1 MAKTLKDLSAAI
13 ELEAAQSGNDAT
25 AELARFRAY
34 YRLARQLTDRRTE
47 LAMSQQELAKRC
59 GVRQS
64 EISKIESG
72 RANPTVHTLTA
83 IAGALGAEIS
93 LTASTRRLRKSSI
106 TASRAKDPRRRAAA
120 GH

>member
-1 MAKTLKDLSAAI
+1 MAKTLKDLSAAV
-13 ELEAAQSGNDAT
+13 EREATETGGDAV

-93 LTASTRRLRKSSI
+93 LTASTRRTRKSSV
-106 TASRAKDPRRRAAA
+106 TPSRAKAPRRRPAAA
-120 GH
+120 H

>member
-1 MAKTLKDLSAAI
+1 MAKTLKDLSAAV
-13 ELEAAQSGNDAT
+13 ELEAAQSGTDAA

-72 RANPTVHTLTA
+72 QANPTVHTLTA

-93 LTASTRRLRKSSI
+93 LMAATRRTRKSSVPS
-106 TASRAKDPRRRAAA
+106 SRGKVARRRTTAA
-120 GH
+120 H